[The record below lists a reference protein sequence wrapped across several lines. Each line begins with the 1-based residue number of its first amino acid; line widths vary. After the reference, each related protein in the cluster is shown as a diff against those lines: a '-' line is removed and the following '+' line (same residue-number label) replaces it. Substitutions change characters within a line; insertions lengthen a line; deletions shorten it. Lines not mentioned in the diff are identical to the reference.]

1 MKFDKKTK
9 ITCGTISTII
19 IIGVTTIT
27 TITIMT
33 LKNNEAKRR
42 DKSVERE
49 GILITGG
56 DSLNGFLSSVELFIP
71 EINHSCSLPPM
82 RRRRK
87 LHSQNQFLACGGGD
101 RSSGSTCEEFNPEL
115 GQWSLR
121 TSPLIQS
128 RRRHSSWTLNNGS
141 VILLGG
147 IHISKENITELVS
160 PGLPSVRSLQ
170 LNEGMF

>member
-9 ITCGTISTII
+9 ITCGTVSTII
-19 IIGVTTIT
+19 IIGVTIT
-27 TITIMT
+27 TITILT
-33 LKNNEAKRR
+33 LKNNKAKRS
-42 DKSVERE
+42 DKPVERE

-56 DSLNGFLSSVELFIP
+56 NNKNGFLSSVELFIP
-71 EINHSCSLPPM
+71 EIHQSCSLPPM
-82 RRRRK
+82 TRSRN

-101 RSSGSTCEEFNPEL
+101 RSSGSTCEEFNPKL

-121 TSPLIQS
+121 KSPLIQS

-147 IHISKENITELVS
+147 IHNTKENITELVS
-160 PGLPSVRSLQ
+160 PGLQSVRSLQ
-170 LNEGMF
+170 LNESMF